1 VTDYVVEEAV
11 QILGGYGFHEDYPV
25 AGVYHD
31 GRCDARLPLQRRRLS
46 RKRGSHGR
54 GNMMRTQLAV
64 LMRLSKRAP
73 VDAVALRGFWP
84 LGLRRRVG
92 RNTCPRSCQ
101 SCAQSGLTRNPVV
114 ASSALG
120 SRERDGKTV

>member
-25 AGVYHD
+25 AGVYRD

-46 RKRGSHGR
+46 GKRGSHGR

-84 LGLRRRVG
+84 LGLHRASGVTHARVLAS
-92 RNTCPRSCQ
+92 P
-101 SCAQSGLTRNPVV
+101 AYNP
-114 ASSALG
+114 G
-120 SRERDGKTV
+120 